1 MPNYEKISAEP
12 RTTLGKEVKR
22 LRRQGIVP
30 GVIYGPAVEEPQS
43 ISLDAR
49 EFDNLYQRAG
59 SSQLVDVAVGTAS
72 RTVFIRNVERDPIKH
87 TLIHAELYAPNL
99 NKVTE
104 VIVAVVTTGEPSDR
118 GQGVLNHGR
127 ADVMVRGLP
136 ADIPQSFEVD
146 LSKLENIDDA
156 ILVSDLAVPD
166 GIEILTPGDELI
178 VRLSAAQRATEE
190 AVEEKEE
197 AEEEAEAAAEIEES
211 PDES

>member
-12 RTTLGKEVKR
+12 RTILGKEVKH

-59 SSQLVDVAVGTAS
+59 SSQLVDVAVGKAS
-72 RTVFIRNVERDPIKH
+72 RTVFIRNVDRDPIKH

-99 NKVTE
+99 NKATE
-104 VIVAVVTTGEPSDR
+104 IIVAVVTTGEPSDR

-127 ADVMVRGLP
+127 ADVTVRGLP

-146 LSKLENIDDA
+146 LSRLENIDDA
-156 ILVSDLAVPD
+156 ILVSDLAVPE
-166 GIEILTPGDELI
+166 GVEILTPGDELI

-197 AEEEAEAAAEIEES
+197 AEEEAEAAAEIEEG
-211 PDES
+211 EA

>member
-22 LRRQGIVP
+22 LRREGIVP

-49 EFDNLYQRAG
+49 EFDSLYQRAG
-59 SSQLVDVAVGTAS
+59 SSQLVDVAIGTAS
-72 RTVFIRNVERDPIKH
+72 RTVFIRNVERDPIKR

-104 VIVAVVTTGEPSDR
+104 IIVAVVTTGEPSDR
-118 GQGVLNHGR
+118 GLGVITHGR
-127 ADVMVRGLP
+127 ADITVRGLP

-146 LSKLENIDDA
+146 LAQLQNTDDA
-156 ILVSDLAVPD
+156 ILVSDLAVPE
-166 GIEILTPGDELI
+166 GVEILTPGDELI

-190 AVEEKEE
+190 TVEEV
-197 AEEEAEAAAEIEES
+197 EEAEAEAVEAAELEDHHE
-211 PDES
+211 

>member
-22 LRRQGIVP
+22 LRREGIVP

-49 EFDNLYQRAG
+49 DFDSLYQRAG
-59 SSQLVDVAVGTAS
+59 SSQLVDVTVGKAS
-72 RTVFIRNVERDPIKH
+72 RTVFIRHVERDPIKH
-87 TLIHAELYAPNL
+87 TLVHAELYAPNL

-104 VIVAVVTTGEPSDR
+104 VIVSVITFGEPSDR

-146 LSKLENIDDA
+146 LSKLENVDDV
-156 ILVSDLAVPD
+156 ILVSDLPVPESV
-166 GIEILTPGDELI
+166 EILTPGDELI
-178 VRLSAAQRATEE
+178 VRLSAAQRSTEGT
-190 AVEEKEE
+190 VEEKEA
-197 AEEEAEAAAEIEES
+197 AEEEAEAAADSDES

>member
-22 LRRQGIVP
+22 LRREGIVP
-30 GVIYGPAVEEPQS
+30 GVIYGPAVDGPQS

-59 SSQLVDVAVGTAS
+59 SSQLVDVTVGKAS
-72 RTVFIRNVERDPIKH
+72 RTVFIRHVERDPLKH
-87 TLIHAELYAPNL
+87 TLVHAELYAPNL
-99 NKVTE
+99 NKATE
-104 VIVAVVTTGEPSDR
+104 IIVAVVTVGEPSDR

-127 ADVMVRGLP
+127 ADVTVRGLP

-156 ILVSDLAVPD
+156 ILVSDLAVPE
-166 GIEILTPGDELI
+166 GVEILTPGDELI

-197 AEEEAEAAAEIEES
+197 AEEEAEEAAEIEES

>member
-1 MPNYEKISAEP
+1 MPEYEKISAEP

-30 GVIYGPAVEEPQS
+30 GVIYGPAVDEPQS

-72 RTVFIRNVERDPIKH
+72 RTVFIRHVERDPLKH
-87 TLIHAELYAPNL
+87 TLVHAELYAPNL

-127 ADVMVRGLP
+127 ADVTVRGLP
-136 ADIPQSFEVD
+136 AAIPQSFEVD
-146 LSKLENIDDA
+146 LSQLENIDDA
-156 ILVSDLAVPD
+156 ILVSDLAVPE
-166 GIEILTPGDELI
+166 GVEILTPGDELI

-190 AVEEKEE
+190 TVEAKEA
-197 AEEEAEAAAEIEES
+197 AEEEAEEAAEIEE
-211 PDES
+211 E

>member
-30 GVIYGPAVEEPQS
+30 GVIYGPAVDEPQS

-49 EFDNLYQRAG
+49 EFDGLYQRAG
-59 SSQLVDVAVGTAS
+59 STQLVDVAVGNAS
-72 RTVFIRNVERDPIKH
+72 RTVFIRNVERDPIKR

-104 VIVAVVTTGEPSDR
+104 IIVAVVTTGEPSDR
-118 GQGVLNHGR
+118 GLGVLNHGR
-127 ADVMVRGLP
+127 ADVTVRGLP
-136 ADIPQSFEVD
+136 AAIPQSFEVD
-146 LSKLENIDDA
+146 LARLENIDDA
-156 ILVSDLAVPD
+156 ILVSDLEVPE
-166 GIEILTPGDELI
+166 GVEMLTPGDELI

-190 AVEEKEE
+190 TLEEKEE
-197 AEEEAEAAAEIEES
+197 AEEEAEAAAEIE
-211 PDES
+211 DGQA